1 MKDKGQNKR
10 KGNRA
15 EQLAADYLSR
25 EKRHQILA
33 RNYLTA
39 FGEIDIISE
48 DDETLVFTEVK
59 YRENTDHGLPGQ
71 AVGKAKQRHI
81 IQTALYYLQENA
93 VDDRALRFDVIE
105 VWQRDK
111 DRLAIHHIENAFHAD
126 RDY

>member
-1 MKDKGQNKR
+1 M
-10 KGNRA
+10 
-15 EQLAADYLSR
+15 AADYLA
-25 EKRHQILA
+25 KKKHHHIVA
-33 RNYLTA
+33 RNYLTS
-39 FGEIDIISE
+39 FGEVDIISE

-59 YRENTDHGLPGQ
+59 YRENTDHGLPSQ

-81 IQTALYYLQENA
+81 IQTALYYLQESA

-111 DRLAIHHIENAFHAD
+111 GRVAIHHIENAFQAD